1 MADGIFG
8 WKDAG
13 QPLQIATMETP
24 VDKNVHQG
32 SPDQND

>member
-13 QPLQIATMETP
+13 QPLQVASMETKGNP
-24 VDKNVHQG
+24 PPA
-32 SPDQND
+32 SPDSD